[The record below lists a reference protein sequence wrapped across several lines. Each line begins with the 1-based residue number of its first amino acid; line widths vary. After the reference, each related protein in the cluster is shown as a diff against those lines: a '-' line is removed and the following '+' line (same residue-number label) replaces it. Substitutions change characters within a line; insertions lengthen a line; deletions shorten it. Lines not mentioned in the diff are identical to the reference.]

1 MKRFLLFG
9 LLLCSIALYA
19 DDCSESLNEA
29 KNLYNVGNYSKA
41 KSLFEYVASECGVN
55 YGDAAAWA
63 RKCTEKLTPQ
73 LTVSR
78 TNISVGSSSGTTSVT
93 VTSNRGWNLQNTS
106 SNMFYVSK
114 NGNTVTINYYANITS
129 SSRSDYFDIA
139 TTDGSKSV
147 RVTITQSGSNA
158 NSSSNN
164 YPSATTL
171 SVSRTSLSVGA
182 SAGSTSVTV
191 TSNREWKLQNSS
203 SNMFSVSKSGNTI
216 VIKYYVNSTSYS
228 RSGYFDIVTLDG
240 SKSVRVTITQ
250 SGTSSS
256 NYSGETTLSVSKS
269 YISATAYGVIEYIT
283 VTSNRSWEIQ
293 YPSGGMYSARR
304 DGNKVVVNISA
315 NTTYSSRSDF
325 FNIRTTDG
333 KKSITITLSQ
343 GAGTSSS
350 SSSRSSSSSYQTNS
364 SRSYGSSTY
373 SSQSKYRQY
382 INNQGLFEVTWCS
395 MRLGIGS
402 ALTYTQSLMKLRL
415 GPIQWS
421 PLEFEVGWNY
431 FAESESNI
439 FCNFQP
445 TIDAIIPVSENS
457 AIYTGIGPMWNLI
470 DGNIWFKIEAGWH
483 YHWGYR
489 ASSDF
494 FLRYDG
500 TFCIGTS
507 IQWSQGR
514 Y

>member
-41 KSLFEYVASECGVN
+41 KSLFEYVASECGAN

-78 TNISVGSSSGTTSVT
+78 NNISVGASSGTTSIT
-93 VTSNRGWNLQNTS
+93 VTSNREWKLQNTN
-106 SNMFYVSK
+106 SNMFSVSK
-114 NGNTVTINYYANITS
+114 NGNTVTINHYANTTS

-228 RSGYFDIVTLDG
+228 RSDYFDIATTDG

-269 YISATAYGVIEYIT
+269 YIYAAASGVTEYIT

-293 YPSGGMYSARR
+293 YPSGGMYTARR
-304 DGNKVVVNISA
+304 DGNKVIVNIST
-315 NTTYSSRSDF
+315 NTTNATRNDF

-333 KKSITITLSQ
+333 KKSIKITLSQ
-343 GAGTSSS
+343 ASGSSS
-350 SSSRSSSSSYQTNS
+350 SSSRSSSSYQTNR
-364 SRSYGSSTY
+364 SRSYGQTTY
-373 SSQSKYRQY
+373 SPSKYRQY
-382 INNQGLFEVTWCS
+382 INSQGIFEITWYS

-402 ALTYTQSLMKLRL
+402 GAAYSISPMKLRL
-415 GPIQWS
+415 GPVQLS
-421 PLEFEVGWNY
+421 PAEIAVGWDFLRSDLHANY
-431 FAESESNI
+431 
-439 FCNFQP
+439 QP
-445 TIDAIIPVSENS
+445 TIDALIPVNQYS
-457 AIYTGIGPMWNLI
+457 AIYAGIGPTI
-470 DGNIWFKIEAGWH
+470 DIGDNDIWFKIEAGWH
-483 YHWGYR
+483 YHWGSS

-500 TFCIGTS
+500 TFCVGTS
-507 IQWSQGR
+507 IQWSTGW
-514 Y
+514 

>member
-93 VTSNRGWNLQNTS
+93 VTSNREWNLQNTS

-114 NGNTVTINYYANITS
+114 NGNTVTINYYANTTS

-228 RSGYFDIVTLDG
+228 RSSYFDIVTLDG

-250 SGTSSS
+250 SGTSYS

-315 NTTYSSRSDF
+315 NTTYGSRSDF

-333 KKSITITLSQ
+333 KKSIKITLSQ
-343 GAGTSSS
+343 AAGSSS
-350 SSSRSSSSSYQTNS
+350 SSSRSSSSYQRNR
-364 SRSYGSSTY
+364 SRSYGQTTY
-373 SSQSKYRQY
+373 SPSKYRQY
-382 INNQGLFEVTWCS
+382 INSQGIFEITWYS

-402 ALTYTQSLMKLRL
+402 GAAYSISPMKLRL
-415 GPIQWS
+415 GPVQLS
-421 PLEFEVGWNY
+421 PAEIVVGWDFLRNY
-431 FAESESNI
+431 MYVNY
-439 FCNFQP
+439 QP
-445 TIDAIIPVSENS
+445 TIDALIPVNEYS
-457 AIYTGIGPMWNLI
+457 AIYAGIGPNI
-470 DGNIWFKIEAGWH
+470 DMVENDIWFKIEAGWH
-483 YHWGYR
+483 YHWGSS

-500 TFCIGTS
+500 TFCVGTS
-507 IQWSQGR
+507 IQWSTGW
-514 Y
+514 